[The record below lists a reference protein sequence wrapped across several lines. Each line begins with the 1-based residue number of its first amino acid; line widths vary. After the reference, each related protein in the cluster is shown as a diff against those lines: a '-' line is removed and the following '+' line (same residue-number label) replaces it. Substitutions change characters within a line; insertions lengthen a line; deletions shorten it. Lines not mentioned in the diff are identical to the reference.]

1 MHERARS
8 RSRRHN
14 TKCYPLDSAMTQI
27 TSNAIGRVAVKERG
41 HHIRS
46 GVGASDAGP
55 LQHILRIKIEYNPSV
70 LLPR

>member
-8 RSRRHN
+8 RPRRHD
-14 TKCYPLDSAMTQI
+14 TESYPLDSEMTQI
-27 TSNAIGRVAVKERG
+27 PSNAIGRVAVKGRI